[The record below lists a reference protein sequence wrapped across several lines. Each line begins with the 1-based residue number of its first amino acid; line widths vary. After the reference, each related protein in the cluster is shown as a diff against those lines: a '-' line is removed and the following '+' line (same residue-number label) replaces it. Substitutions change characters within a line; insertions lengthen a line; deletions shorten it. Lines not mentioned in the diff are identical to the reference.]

1 MDGGQKGE
9 ASIIGKGIMEGLNMT
24 YSSTGENRNF
34 HDSIRKKSFLPG
46 SHVPKTVETNF
57 SCKNHQ
63 TKRPQ
68 NVHSMLF
75 QSSSCRVWGWDMLIP
90 FEICR
95 IFQVKQI
102 LQSAAAT
109 QQRDLLFLEVQ
120 MVDGLT
126 RLSHQIRVT
135 YKKGWTRYIGGGW
148 ICIYI
153 YRASTYMWVVKY
165 VHKGIYINIYDHV

>member
-1 MDGGQKGE
+1 MDGRQKGE

-24 YSSTGENRNF
+24 YSPTGLQGFCMETVVLARYLCSTMF
-34 HDSIRKKSFLPG
+34 HI
-46 SHVPKTVETNF
+46 HQTVETSVNDVSKAVTPPKIGF
-57 SCKNHQ
+57 GALNLGDVAPISRPNHQ

-75 QSSSCRVWGWDMLIP
+75 QSSSCRVWGWDMFFP

-120 MVDGLT
+120 MGRWLTDVYPIRLEWPTKKVGL
-126 RLSHQIRVT
+126 
-135 YKKGWTRYIGGGW
+135 
-148 ICIYI
+148 
-153 YRASTYMWVVKY
+153 
-165 VHKGIYINIYDHV
+165 GI